1 MVKRMNSNSYFF
13 RQLIIQLEKMDYN
26 DESVGL
32 CYCCVFFRY
41 KQYTYLMMITN
52 AIQGIILMG
61 IGILGLLEEVQLL
74 VFSTPITLSFLCL
87 GSLVVFGL
95 ILQLI
100 FLMRNSVLYVGRMM
114 VVVNFLTSLFDLSS
128 GIILLLSCF
137 MELNFIEFND
147 IQQSFSASQRTILLI
162 ISILII
168 VVSLYGFWMTFLQ
181 YQTIIPLQ
189 EQLQKEFKVVPVISL
204 RQAVARKLSKN
215 FIGELTPNDNGKVNR
230 QARGDSTSEQSQP
243 LQRMQSKQFKQ
254 IEQNEPY
261 ANQRSEKLIKVSD
274 NLAPYNEFYT
284 ISTNTMRHPQQTDE
298 LQTLRRQK
306 TPRATYIKQ
315 QQES

>member
-1 MVKRMNSNSYFF
+1 
-13 RQLIIQLEKMDYN
+13 MDYN
-26 DESVGL
+26 DQSVGL
-32 CYCCVFFRY
+32 CYFCVFFRY

-52 AIQGIILMG
+52 AIQGIVLMG

-74 VFSTPITLSFLCL
+74 VFSTPITLSFICL

-100 FLMRNSVLYVGRMM
+100 FLMRNSVLYIGRMM
-114 VVVNFLTSLFDLSS
+114 VVVNILTSLFDLSS
-128 GIILLLSCF
+128 GIILILSCF
-137 MELNFIEFND
+137 MKLTFIEFND
-147 IQQSFSASQRTILLI
+147 TQQSFSETQRTILLI

-168 VVSLYGFWMTFLQ
+168 IVSLYGFWMTFLQ

-189 EQLQKEFKVVPVISL
+189 EQLQQEFQVVPVISL

-215 FIGELTPNDNGKVNR
+215 FIGELTPNGNGRMNR
-230 QARGDSTSEQSQP
+230 LARGDSTLEQSQP
-243 LQRMQSKQFKQ
+243 LQRMQSKQFMQ

-261 ANQRSEKLIKVSD
+261 ANQRSEKLIKVND

-284 ISTNTMRHPQQTDE
+284 ISSNTMRHPQQTDE
-298 LQTLRRQK
+298 LQTLRKQK
-306 TPRATYIKQ
+306 TPRATQIKQ